1 MWKAVPRPFN
11 PDSRTFVD
19 CGLYGFHRMPALV
32 VHAWTGHVTNRGLIT
47 CIDNGLGQV
56 RMLAL
61 DTIYSSAGI
70 PTQQQQQVVQDCR
83 TAWPQDTVVDLT
95 AERD

>member
-1 MWKAVPRPFN
+1 
-11 PDSRTFVD
+11 
-19 CGLYGFHRMPALV
+19 MPAVV
-32 VHAWTGHVTNRGLIT
+32 VHAWTGHVTNGGLIT

-61 DTIYSSAGI
+61 DTIYSCAGI
-70 PTQQQQQVVQDCR
+70 PAQQQQQVVQDCR